1 MKKILIVDDDVR
13 GVTSN
18 LAKALKEEGFDVSV
32 LNDAERVIELLKLEK
47 FDGIILDIMMPV
59 PESWSSDLK
68 RESDHGLET
77 GIILFKI
84 IRNGLPSIPIIFHT
98 AKSSIN
104 IKHDRF
110 TYAIKK
116 PEFHN
121 IIAEKLKELISMSPK

>member
-68 RESDHGLET
+68 REPRVDARRRPRSRPRAGCRAAPAT
-77 GIILFKI
+77 
-84 IRNGLPSIPIIFHT
+84 
-98 AKSSIN
+98 
-104 IKHDRF
+104 
-110 TYAIKK
+110 
-116 PEFHN
+116 
-121 IIAEKLKELISMSPK
+121 